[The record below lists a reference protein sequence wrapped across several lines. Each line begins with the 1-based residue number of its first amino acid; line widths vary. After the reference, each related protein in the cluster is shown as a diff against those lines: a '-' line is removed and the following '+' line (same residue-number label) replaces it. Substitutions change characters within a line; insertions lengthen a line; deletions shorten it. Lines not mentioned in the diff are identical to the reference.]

1 MSSIDL
7 VEFQKAIHAFAAALV
22 APKNDL
28 SRDASI
34 QRFEFCIELSW
45 KLSKKFMG
53 TTAASAKTV
62 IREMAQDDLIE
73 DVEKWLEFVDLRNL
87 TVHTY
92 REALAEE
99 VYDKCKVFLPLV
111 QDLLRRLQGRVS

>member
-1 MSSIDL
+1 MSSVDFR
-7 VEFQKAIHAFAAALV
+7 EFQKAIEAFAAALA

-45 KLSKKFMG
+45 KLAKKTMG
-53 TTAASAKTV
+53 STSGSAKTV
-62 IREMAQDDLIE
+62 IREMAQDKLVD
-73 DVEKWLEFVDLRNL
+73 DTEKWLEFVDLRNL
-87 TVHTY
+87 TAHTY

-99 VYDKCKVFLPLV
+99 VYEKCKIFLPMV
-111 QDLLRRLQGRVS
+111 QELLKRLKERSS